1 MSSASG
7 RGKPSRS
14 ASSVI
19 VDKSV
24 GYHDLKIDGYA
35 LTAGAPTASAKL
47 RNFATGGSLGCAL
60 FAKTETLGRLA
71 WARGGAGVESVRVHR
86 CAAGGEPRRGP
97 RRHVRGPAASANE
110 LCEHIDVGTVKSTL
124 ALAERHRCD
133 GLKEE
138 CLDFLA
144 DPANLRAAICTHGLR
159 RLSSRRF
166 LLDF

>member
-1 MSSASG
+1 MLNRFAYT
-7 RGKPSRS
+7 
-14 ASSVI
+14 
-19 VDKSV
+19 D
-24 GYHDLKIDGYA
+24 A
-35 LTAGAPTASAKL
+35 LPAVN
-47 RNFATGGSLGCAL
+47 R
-60 FAKTETLGRLA
+60 E
-71 WARGGAGVESVRVHR
+71 ED
-86 CAAGGEPRRGP
+86 
-97 RRHVRGPAASANE
+97 HVRGPAASANE